1 MKDITSNREKNR
13 GWLKRLFPVVGLLLL
28 TGLSCRLPF
37 LEGETAV
44 GGTAR
49 IDEGIAATLTAQPRD
64 EMGGQPTETSQP
76 PTMTDTPTSVPD
88 TRTPTLTPTMTN
100 TPTPQS
106 ASVSVTGNTY
116 CRFGPGDV
124 YDALGILNTDQESEI
139 IAKNSTG
146 TFWYIVNPDD
156 PNSKCWIWGNYATP
170 QGPTD
175 QLPVYT
181 PPPTPTPSAKIAAS
195 YNYVCGSWAFDF
207 EVKNTG
213 GVPLESYS
221 ITLKDTVSGN
231 SETTQVNQWPGACTG
246 GGPEVLDPGQTGR
259 AYAQFKKNN
268 PLAHKIQAT
277 LKACERDN
285 MGGVCTTTS
294 FTFEESK

>member
-1 MKDITSNREKNR
+1 MKGFASNQDNNKD
-13 GWLKRLFPVVGLLLL
+13 WFKRIFPVVGLLLL
-28 TGLSCRLPF
+28 VSLACSLPV
-37 LEGETAV
+37 LEGEPAV
-44 GGTAR
+44 DETAR
-49 IDEGIAATLTAQPRD
+49 IDEEIAATLTAQPRD
-64 EMGGQPTETSQP
+64 EAGGSSTDTSQP
-76 PTMTDTPTSVPD
+76 PTMTDTPTSIPD
-88 TRTPTLTPTMTN
+88 TLTPTLTPTITN

-106 ASVSVTGNTY
+106 ASVSVTENTF

-124 YDALGILNTDQESEI
+124 YEALGILNTDQESEI
-139 IAKNSTG
+139 IARDPG
-146 TFWYIVNPDD
+146 GLFWYIVNPDD
-156 PNSKCWIWGNYATP
+156 PNSNCWIWGNYATP
-170 QGPTD
+170 EGPTD

-213 GVPLESYS
+213 GVPLESYT

-246 GGPEVLDPGQTGR
+246 GGPEVLNPGQTLR
-259 AYAQFKKNN
+259 AYAEFTKNN
-268 PLAHKIQAT
+268 PLAHKIRAT
-277 LKACERDN
+277 LKACEKDN
-285 MGGVCTTTS
+285 LGGVCTTTT